1 VIINRLGTV
10 LLGFAATLSLIS
22 CTVISPRATTNASS
36 VAPSESRAD
45 LKTVYANLAR
55 AGGKV
60 YTLDPHASVIR
71 IYVFRG
77 GVAARLAHNH
87 VLAAPKFTGFFYLS
101 PAGTSASRFD
111 LEFRLDQLEIDN
123 PAYRA
128 VLGPAFASVLSPED
142 VAGVRKH
149 MLGEE
154 NMQADRFPFVRI
166 HSLQISGDGTKFAA
180 KVQVQMHGQK
190 REMWVPLDVE
200 GLPQRLSVTGAMVLR
215 QTDFGAHP
223 YSVLNGL
230 IAVQDEV
237 VVEFHLIGR

>member
-1 VIINRLGTV
+1 MMRRLGILV
-10 LLGFAATLSLIS
+10 LALAAAIALIS
-22 CTVISPRATTNASS
+22 CTAIPPRATTNASS
-36 VAPSESRAD
+36 LVPSEGKSEMKAI
-45 LKTVYANLAR
+45 YSELAR
-55 AGGKV
+55 GGGRV
-60 YTLDPHASVIR
+60 YTLDPHASTVR

-77 GVAARLAHNH
+77 GLAARLGHNH
-87 VLAAPKFTGFFYLS
+87 VLAAPKFIGYFYLS
-101 PAGTSASRFD
+101 PAGTSKSRFD

-128 VLGPAFASVLSPED
+128 VLGSAFASVLSPQD
-142 VAGVRKH
+142 IAGVRKH
-149 MLGEE
+149 MLGEQ

-166 HSLQISGDGTKFAA
+166 HSLQISGGGTKFAA
-180 KVQVQMHGQK
+180 KVQVEMHGQK

-215 QTDFGAHP
+215 QTDFGVHP
-223 YSVLNGL
+223 YSVLHGL